1 MIEMRSPF
9 HGSDAFISCVTY
21 TAVVRTDLSSAMAGL
36 LGLGGSL
43 EGITG
48 CRRACWC
55 TKTWLVLSLAG
66 RKLCQLWIGVE
77 GEK

>member
-1 MIEMRSPF
+1 MLEMRSPF
-9 HGSDAFISCVTY
+9 HESDAFISHVTY
-21 TAVVRTDLSSAMAGL
+21 TAVVCTDLSSAMVGL

-43 EGITG
+43 DGITG
-48 CRRACWC
+48 CRKACWC

-77 GEK
+77 EEK

>member
-1 MIEMRSPF
+1 MLEMRSPF
-9 HGSDAFISCVTY
+9 HGSDAFISHVTY
-21 TAVVRTDLSSAMAGL
+21 TAVVRTDLSSAMVGL

-43 EGITG
+43 DGITG
-48 CRRACWC
+48 CRKACWC

-77 GEK
+77 EEK